1 MSAPVKLLAVAGMA
15 LGIGIVALAKCSPP
29 PKPGTPAFSL
39 TTVAALNQP
48 IAMAIRSGDA
58 ALYVAEWEGRVR
70 AIRNGQ
76 VDPTVVLDISRLTK
90 TGGERGLLG
99 MAFSPDGNKLYLD
112 YTDLIGDSHVDEFTM
127 GANGIADPGSQR
139 PILFQKQPFP
149 NHNGGQL
156 AFGPDGYLY
165 IGFGDGGSGGDPQG
179 NGQSLNTFLG
189 KILRIDPSKP
199 SGNRAYG
206 IPPDNPFANGG
217 GLPEIWSYGLRNPW
231 RFTFDKDTGD
241 LWIADVGQG
250 KYEEIDFAAA
260 GANGRD
266 PAKGSNFGWNLFE
279 GNHSYEGGGDHAG
292 FVFPVFEYTH
302 SEGCSVT
309 GGYRYR
315 GTALPSMHGAYVF
328 ADYCNNTIRVLNL
341 ENGVGK
347 EIAQVKADPSPIV
360 SFGEDAKGELYVLA
374 FDGAVARLDPPA
386 AKTG

>member
-1 MSAPVKLLAVAGMA
+1 MSAPVKLFAVAGLA
-15 LGIGIVALAKCSPP
+15 IGVAIVALAKCSPP
-29 PKPGTPAFSL
+29 PKPGNPAFAV
-39 TTVAALNQP
+39 TTIANLNQP
-48 IAMAIRSGDA
+48 IAMAVRSGDD
-58 ALYVAEWEGRVR
+58 ALYIAEWDGHVR
-70 AIRNGQ
+70 AIRNGA
-76 VDPTVVLDISRLTK
+76 VDPTAVLDASRLTRAS
-90 TGGERGLLG
+90 GERGLLG
-99 MAFSPDGNKLYLD
+99 IAFSPDGSKLYLD
-112 YTDLIGDSHVDEFTM
+112 YTDPTGDTHVDEFTM
-127 GANGIADPGSQR
+127 GANGQAVPGSQR
-139 PILFQKQPFP
+139 PILFQKQPFS

-165 IGFGDGGSGGDPQG
+165 IGLGDGGSGGDPQG
-179 NGQSLNTFLG
+179 NGQNVNTFLG

-199 SGNRAYG
+199 SGGKAYG
-206 IPPDNPFANGG
+206 IPPDNPFAGGG

-250 KYEEIDFAAA
+250 KFEEIDFAAS
-260 GANGRD
+260 D
-266 PAKGSNFGWNLFE
+266 AKGRNAARGTNFGWNRFE
-279 GNHSYEGGGDHAG
+279 GNHDFEGGGNHTG

-315 GTALPSMHGAYVF
+315 GTAMPNMVGAYLF
-328 ADYCNNTIRVLNL
+328 ADYCNNTIRVLSL

-347 EIAQVKADPSPIV
+347 EIAQVKADPQPIV

-374 FDGAVARLDPPA
+374 FDGSVSRLDPPA

>member
-1 MSAPVKLLAVAGMA
+1 
-15 LGIGIVALAKCSPP
+15 
-29 PKPGTPAFSL
+29 
-39 TTVAALNQP
+39 
-48 IAMAIRSGDA
+48 
-58 ALYVAEWEGRVR
+58 VR
-70 AIRNGQ
+70 AIRNGA
-76 VDPTVVLDISRLTK
+76 VDPTPVLDISRLTRAE
-90 TGGERGLLG
+90 GERGLLG
-99 MAFSPDGNKLYLD
+99 FAFSPDGTKLYLD
-112 YTDLIGDSHVDEFTM
+112 YTDLNGDSHVDEFTM
-127 GANGIADPGSQR
+127 GANGQASPGSQR

-165 IGFGDGGSGGDPQG
+165 IGLGDGGSGGDPQG
-179 NGQSLNTFLG
+179 NGQNLNTFLG

-199 SGNRAYG
+199 SEGKAYS
-206 IPPDNPFANGG
+206 IPADNPFAAGG

-250 KYEEIDFAAA
+250 KFEEINFAAS
-260 GANGRD
+260 D
-266 PAKGSNFGWNLFE
+266 AKGRNAARGTNFGWNRFE
-279 GNHSYEGGGDHAG
+279 GNHDFDGGGDHAG

-315 GTALPSMHGAYVF
+315 GAAMPNMVGAYMF
-328 ADYCNNTIRVLNL
+328 ADYCNNTIRVLSL

-347 EIAQVKADPSPIV
+347 EIAQVKADPQPIV

-374 FDGAVARLDPPA
+374 FDGSVSRLDPPA